1 MINLILGDCNNAM
14 KNIKKNSI
22 DLIITSPPY
31 EDIHGAGYGAKT
43 KDILFLKLYN
53 EFLDA
58 VFNNYYEILKDT
70 GQIFFNIK
78 SKTNNKCLNTPHWLG
93 HLESFN
99 KFKLNK

>member
-43 KDILFLKLYN
+43 KDILFLKVIQKISIL
-53 EFLDA
+53 
-58 VFNNYYEILKDT
+58 VILK
-70 GQIFFNIK
+70 ILVI
-78 SKTNNKCLNTPHWLG
+78 L
-93 HLESFN
+93 
-99 KFKLNK
+99 